1 MEYKHILVIRYTL
14 FCGISTKI
22 EKKVKG
28 ELEVQKINVFPQ
40 KSVR

>member
-14 FCGISTKI
+14 FSGITTKM
-22 EKKVKG
+22 KKKSDWGVKG
-28 ELEVQKINVFPQ
+28 TKKNVFPQ